1 MWHLGKKVEMREEEQ
16 PRNAT
21 REEPVYLHGCKIITW
36 CKINFHMY
44 IWLCGNVATKRDPRG
59 PCELQQHKVKVIL
72 IHLYKSRK
80 MRTVFIHRVI
90 NCWVK
95 KKSRKNT
102 SFHLTTTI
110 PSWDCD
116 GPWGLYYTVATQG
129 CKLRISVEY
138 RREKHNRLSN
148 WNGVTGTYVLKVL
161 LKTSDTRWYQEKE
174 CI

>member
-1 MWHLGKKVEMREEEQ
+1 MRHLGKKVEMREEEQ

-21 REEPVYLHGCKIITW
+21 REEPVYFHGCKIITW

-59 PCELQQHKVKVIL
+59 LCELQQHKVKVIL
-72 IHLYKSRK
+72 IYLYKSRK
-80 MRTVFIHRVI
+80 MRTVFVI

-95 KKSRKNT
+95 KKVQKKCILSSYHHHPLLR
-102 SFHLTTTI
+102 L
-110 PSWDCD
+110 W
-116 GPWGLYYTVATQG
+116 WGLYYTVATQG
-129 CKLRISVEY
+129 CKLRISVEH

-148 WNGVTGTYVLKVL
+148 WNGVTGTYVPKVL